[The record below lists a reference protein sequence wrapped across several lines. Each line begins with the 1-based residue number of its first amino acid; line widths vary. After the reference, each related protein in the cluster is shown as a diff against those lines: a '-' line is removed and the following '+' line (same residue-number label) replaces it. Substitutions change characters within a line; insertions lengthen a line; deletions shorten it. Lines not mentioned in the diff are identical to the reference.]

1 MRLSQLLTLASVGL
15 AASILTVACGSPA
28 PATPAAT
35 TPASNVSA
43 ERGKYIVSTSGCHDC
58 HTPMKMGPTGPEPD
72 MTRALSGHPADVKI
86 EKGPALPGEWAAA
99 VNMTGT
105 AWSGPWGISFTANLT
120 PDRNNG
126 LGIWTEDMFMR
137 AIREGKHM
145 GTSRP
150 ILPPMPWQVY
160 RNLTD
165 DDLKSV
171 FAYLKTIPA
180 VANRVPDAIIVE
192 PKK

>member
-15 AASILTVACGSPA
+15 AATFLTVACGSPA

-58 HTPMKMGPTGPEPD
+58 HTPVKMGPTGPEPD
-72 MTRALSGHPADVKI
+72 MTRALSGHPAEVKVD
-86 EKGPALPGEWAAA
+86 KGPALSGPWAAA
-99 VNMTGT
+99 VNTTFT
-105 AWSGPWGISFTANLT
+105 AWSGPWGISYTANLT
-120 PDRNNG
+120 PDRNTG

>member
-1 MRLSQLLTLASVGL
+1 MRHFTRISSFLLISAF
-15 AASILTVACGSPA
+15 AAACSSPA
-28 PATPAAT
+28 PAPAATT

-43 ERGKYIVSTSGCHDC
+43 ERGKYIVSTAGCHDC
-58 HTPMKMGPTGPEPD
+58 HTPMKMGPNGPEPD
-72 MTRALSGHPADVKI
+72 MTRALSGHPETEKV
-86 EKGPALPGEWAAA
+86 EKGPALTGPWMAA
-99 VNMTGT
+99 MSQTGT
-105 AWSGPWGISFTANLT
+105 AWSGPWGISYTANLT
-120 PDRNNG
+120 PDRNTG

-150 ILPPMPWQVY
+150 ILPPMPWPVY

-171 FAYLKTIPA
+171 FAYLQSLKPI
-180 VANRVPDAIIVE
+180 ANRVPDPIIVE